1 MKFSIYF
8 ALTLVFILSCDEPVE
23 PDPLLVFESS
33 NSFIQNNEEFEI
45 ILKLNDNNTPIFGIY
60 IKIDYESTIL
70 LFDDESGFSAGN
82 YFGENKIT
90 FVHEENNSIFL
101 TNTLIQGEPRKS
113 GSGLIGTFTFLP
125 KLGGTTEIKI
135 DEQQLEFY
143 DEIGEII
150 EIEKIQTNPFTVEV
164 N

>member
-70 LFDDESGFSAGN
+70 LFDDESGFSVGN

-101 TNTLIQGEPRKS
+101 TVTLMQVEPKKS
-113 GSGLIGTFTFLP
+113 GYGLIGTFTFLP

-150 EIEKIQTNPFTVEV
+150 EIEKIQTNPLTVEV

>member
-1 MKFSIYF
+1 MKFSIYSVF
-8 ALTLVFILSCDEPVE
+8 IFVFILSCDEPLQ
-23 PDPLLVFESS
+23 PDPTLILETQGTAISTNDS
-33 NSFIQNNEEFEI
+33 LDIS
-45 ILKLNDNNTPIFGIY
+45 LKLNDNETPIFGIY
-60 IKIDYESTIL
+60 LKIDYDSL
-70 LFDDESGFSAGN
+70 FLSFDDESGFSTGN

-150 EIEKIQTNPFTVEV
+150 EIEKIQTNHFTVEV

>member
-8 ALTLVFILSCDEPVE
+8 ALTLVFILSCDEPEE
-23 PDPLLVFESS
+23 PEPLLVFESS

-45 ILKLNDNNTPIFGIY
+45 ILRLVDNNTPIFGIY

-70 LFDDESGFSAGN
+70 LFDDESGFSVGN

-150 EIEKIQTNPFTVEV
+150 EIEKIQTNPLIVEV